1 MGLVVSDSNKHFL
14 LNTCKNILKTGDE
27 FTLHPAYIEV
37 DGKLL
42 PTNNKGMRNEYG
54 LKLDNHNCGNCIY
67 HSNRKCMLF
76 KKLGGFSENSL
87 APNWWIDVCEA
98 YYPILPLTKI
108 NSKEEMITFIE
119 HTEMFFLAPEYCED
133 YYGFKRRFDEE
144 TGEILE
150 TTREYY
156 NRGGKFS
163 KVPDK
168 YPCVVYF
175 PLVDPDSI
183 EEGGYRLCSRS
194 IKWLYIGEENI

>member
-1 MGLVVSDSNKHFL
+1 MGSILSDSNKRFL
-14 LNTCKNILKTGDE
+14 LDTCKNIIKTGDH
-27 FTLHPAYIEV
+27 FGLYPAYTEV
-37 DGKLL
+37 DGKLI
-42 PTNNKGMRNEYG
+42 PINNNGMWNENG
-54 LKLDNHNCGNCIY
+54 LKLDNHNCGDCIY
-67 HSNRKCMLF
+67 RSNKECMLF

-98 YYPILPLTKI
+98 YAPVSVLTKI
-108 NSKEEMITFIE
+108 NSEEEMVSFIE
-119 HTEMFFLAPEYCED
+119 HTENLFLAPEYYEG
-133 YYGFKRRFDEE
+133 YYGFERKFDKE
-144 TGEILE
+144 TGKILE

-163 KVPDK
+163 KIPDK

-194 IKWLYIGEENI
+194 IKWLYIGEDNI